1 MQGMLRIQDIIGLI
15 LAILIVAILI
25 SIILILRE
33 SARERK
39 LWKEENE
46 DFEEEPKIK
55 KRLFAEKKINFPLK
69 TKAAPPPTESDLR
82 ELEKK
87 RKWQNIPHD
96 KELPEREGVRVKKEY
111 TIPAEPKINLEE
123 KDFKSVSSSE
133 LLGVTGDEKVT
144 PRIPLIE
151 QKKTQEPRQ
160 AILERGLK
168 KIQEYNLDAK
178 NLKINLT
185 EETIDFSPL
194 LWDIK
199 EKIQSGQPMGDIV
212 IHTVFKN
219 IPGLSGE
226 DVIEQYRSGDVS
238 VVEKL
243 EARIRSKEGREF
255 LVASLY
261 LSNFQLPELDRLLRN
276 GTLSNDEY
284 QLLKAFKFVD
294 RTTKKEFARTVYARI
309 VEEST
314 EENG

>member
-55 KRLFAEKKINFPLK
+55 KRLFTEKKINFPIKARPSSPVVENDLK
-69 TKAAPPPTESDLR
+69 EIEEKRQWQRIPR
-82 ELEKK
+82 E
-87 RKWQNIPHD
+87 
-96 KELPEREGVRVKKEY
+96 KELAQEEVRLKKDF
-111 TIPAEPKINLEE
+111 IAPSEPKL
-123 KDFKSVSSSE
+123 SSE
-133 LLGVTGDEKVT
+133 NKDLKQFETEEIYNEPETEKVI
-144 PRIPLIE
+144 PKIPLVD
-151 QKKTQEPRQ
+151 QKRPQEPRQ
-160 AILERGLK
+160 AIIERGLK
-168 KIQEYNLDAK
+168 KLQEFNLDAK
-178 NLKINLT
+178 NLKINLN

-199 EKIQSGQPMGDIV
+199 EKVQSGEPLGDIV
-212 IHTVFKN
+212 IHTVFKS

-226 DVIEQYRSGDVS
+226 DVIEMYRSGDVS

-243 EARIRSKEGREF
+243 EARLRSKEGREF

-261 LSNFQLPELDRLLRN
+261 LSHFIIPDLDRLLRN
-276 GTLSNDEY
+276 GSLSGEEY
-284 QLLKAFKFVD
+284 NLLKALKFVD
-294 RTTKKEFARTVYARI
+294 RSTKKDFARAVYAQI
-309 VEEST
+309 VEGPG
-314 EENG
+314 EENV